1 MAANAGEAPRIPDEA
16 DTLLVLDMIANSE
29 QPIVPSKGFMMESVA
44 SLLNAH
50 MGRRGM
56 STDVLFERI
65 GMNRATGY
73 RIMNGQRRPSRS
85 ALICL
90 ALELQMDYEQTQ
102 KLLKVGR
109 LAQLS
114 PRDGRDLLILHGIM
128 HAKGLGDT
136 DAALINAGL
145 EPLIHPQ

>member
-1 MAANAGEAPRIPDEA
+1 MAANGGETPRIPDEA
-16 DTLLVLDMIANSE
+16 DTLLVLDMIARSN
-29 QPIVPSKGFMMESVA
+29 QPIQPSKGFMLESLA
-44 SLLNAH
+44 SLLNMH
-50 MGRRGM
+50 MGKRGM

-73 RIMNGQRRPSRS
+73 RIMNGQRRPSRN

-90 ALELQMDYEQTQ
+90 ALELQMDYSETQ

-114 PRDGRDLLILHGIM
+114 PRDSRDLLILHGIM
-128 HAKGLGDT
+128 HNKGLGDT
-136 DAALINAGL
+136 DAALADAEL
-145 EPLIHPQ
+145 EPLIHPL